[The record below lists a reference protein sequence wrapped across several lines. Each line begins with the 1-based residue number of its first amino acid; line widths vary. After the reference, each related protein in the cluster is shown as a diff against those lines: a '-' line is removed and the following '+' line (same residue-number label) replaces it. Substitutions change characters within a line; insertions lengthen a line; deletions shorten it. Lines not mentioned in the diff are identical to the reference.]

1 MHVNETK
8 DLSVHFLTNGGAELE
23 ISEDL
28 LHCYPLVFN
37 VTDPSIIS
45 VEVEPEGGDEDHD
58 HDHGDGEHDEGLVFE
73 LKGLAE
79 GSTTSV
85 SYTHLTLPTI
95 LLV

>member
-58 HDHGDGEHDEGLVFE
+58 HDHGDG
-73 LKGLAE
+73 
-79 GSTTSV
+79 
-85 SYTHLTLPTI
+85 
-95 LLV
+95 